1 MPHGGRPIAAWLA
14 DGRPIRAPPCG
25 DRQNAALPNDRGLDE
40 RHPSDR
46 CSDALE
52 PDDRSWGGLT
62 TAEMPPASATTW
74 SRDLHGSPFRADVP
88 RGHDDAHRPTGCP
101 TPSAIARNDRCRI
114 AHRATHLDA
123 FGAGFRRGN
132 AALPRC
138 DRRVDLPSPFLSPPL
153 SKCKTTRAYLTPSFL
168 HIASLALRS
177 ARSSRFARGSAGLCT
192 PVFRALRSKARW
204 IRTSATCGFF
214 DSKGP

>member
-1 MPHGGRPIAAWLA
+1 M
-14 DGRPIRAPPCG
+14 RAPPCG

-46 CSDALE
+46 RSDALE
-52 PDDRSWGGLT
+52 PDDRSWDGLT
-62 TAEMPPASATTW
+62 TAAMRPASVTTR
-74 SRDLHGSPFRADVP
+74 SRDLRGSFFQAGVP

-101 TPSAIARNDRCRI
+101 SPLAIARNDRCRI
-114 AHRATHLDA
+114 AHRATRRDA
-123 FGAGFRRGN
+123 FGAGFRRGSV
-132 AALPRC
+132 ALPRC
-138 DRRVDLPSPFLSPPL
+138 DRRVDLPSPFLSPL
-153 SKCKTTRAYLTPSFL
+153 LLKCETTRAYLTPSFL

-177 ARSSRFARGSAGLCT
+177 ARSSRLARGSAGLCA
-192 PVFRALRSKARW
+192 PDFRALRSKARW